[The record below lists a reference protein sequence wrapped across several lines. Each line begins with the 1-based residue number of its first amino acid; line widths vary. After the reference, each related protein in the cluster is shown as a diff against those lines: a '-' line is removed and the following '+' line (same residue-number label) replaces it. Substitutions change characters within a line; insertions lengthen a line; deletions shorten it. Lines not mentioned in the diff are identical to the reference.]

1 MQHSKDEARGK
12 AIIEILDELRQGT
25 VIVEGAH
32 DVSALASFGIESIP
46 FSKVSGD
53 TLGCSC
59 RKVYLLMDNDRGGVE
74 KGEKMRSKILEL
86 GEGYSVDEVTGKRM
100 LKMLNATSV
109 EQIVGPINEVLK
121 KKSD

>member
-1 MQHSKDEARGK
+1 
-12 AIIEILDELRQGT
+12 
-25 VIVEGAH
+25 
-32 DVSALASFGIESIP
+32 
-46 FSKVSGD
+46 
-53 TLGCSC
+53 
-59 RKVYLLMDNDRGGVE
+59 
-74 KGEKMRSKILEL
+74 MRSKILEL